1 MDSISIRRAAV
12 SEHIS
17 RKELKHDKV
26 RETIEHGAE
35 AVFSHTRVAA
45 IVTLLAIVSAAGYI
59 GWVFYSDRQN
69 AQASSALED
78 AMKVFNGHIQGS
90 AQPAAAG
97 EPSYSSE
104 SERAQAAST
113 KFAAVADKYPHTN
126 PGRLARYYSAL
137 CLEDLEKHNQA
148 LEELKRLNASGDKEL
163 SAMAQYQTALINARN
178 GNTADAI
185 KQFRTLSDHSSV
197 FVPRPLVLLELAG
210 LLRQSNPQEA
220 ATVYQQIKK
229 EFPNT
234 TVSEEA
240 DRGLDLLAPKS

>member
-1 MDSISIRRAAV
+1 MNSNSIRRVAV

-45 IVTLLAIVSAAGYI
+45 IVAILAIVGAAGYL
-59 GWVFYSDRQN
+59 GWAFYSDRQN
-69 AQASSALED
+69 TQASAALED
-78 AMKVFNGHIQGS
+78 AMKTFNAHIPS
-90 AQPAAAG
+90 STQPPVAG
-97 EPSYSSE
+97 EPSFSSE
-104 SERAQAAST
+104 AERAQAAST
-113 KFAAVADKYPHTN
+113 KFSGVADKYPRTN

-148 LEELKRLNASGDKEL
+148 LEELKKLHASGDKEL
-163 SAMAQYQTALINARN
+163 SAMAQYQTALINARS

-185 KQFRTLSDHSSV
+185 KQFRALSDHSSV